1 MLVVRDV
8 IWLLIA
14 LWLQQ
19 GMNIDDGR
27 IMVVIRVVVEKR
39 VHSNESTN
47 CYEQFIDRRDN
58 C

>member
-1 MLVVRDV
+1 
-8 IWLLIA
+8 LIG

-39 VHSNESTN
+39 VHGNESTN